1 MDGTLHE
8 LTPAELDQIRHQ
20 VGNSDPL
27 RRFAAERWL
36 RNRQTYQKRASFM
49 GSRAGR
55 RLGRRGC
62 PRRSRTNHQKTWTS
76 ASP

>member
-36 RNRQTYQKRASFM
+36 RNRQTYQKREVHGKPS
-49 GSRAGR
+49 GSPPGQ
-55 RLGRRGC
+55 RGC